1 MPQPEEVMAVDRKIL
16 CGLLF
21 ITSMVVF
28 VAGSEEGRA
37 YFFRQPSNMTV
48 NAGDPEVII
57 QCHIKNFEGDVMW
70 SKDGFAF
77 SKPNNSPFPRYSFVQ
92 TGQHQG
98 LRIVNIQPEDDGEY
112 NCQASTK
119 FVRLRSRNARLTV
132 LVAPQSLE
140 ISPMNSG
147 LINVQENKHVT
158 IECRASDARPTAIV
172 TWSVG
177 INNEEPNAHNSQ
189 ATSPETKLATT
200 TSSITMSPTR
210 SDNGTIL
217 RCFARNSAT
226 STPVSTEG
234 ILNVLYAPQQPAIDT
249 HASDTLRAGEEA
261 IMTCTSVGGNPLPT
275 LIWKIGGNVINRAF
289 TRSGTTVTSQLRH
302 LVRPQDHGKTVTCA
316 ASSLALYIPL
326 TTSVTLNVHYAPA
339 SVDIVQHPR
348 EGAIE
353 NTTLTL
359 SCTATKSNP
368 PSVLTWLKNEGPIVE
383 NGNGII
389 VSTVSFRS
397 SIRTS
402 LTLSSVKRANANDI
416 YTCKAEVPELAFV
429 KMTKVPLKILFPPTS
444 VHLIMHHPK
453 PVAGVVTNLEAGQT
467 VQLLCQSQGG
477 RPTPTLTWTKNG
489 NPVAD
494 DGRKTRILP
503 GTTVCREI
511 GSNCNI
517 LEIVLDETDNLAEYA
532 CLATHVAS
540 RTPKRST
547 MTLQV
552 LFLARALTVE
562 QSPESLASDEAVS
575 FICETSSSNPASA
588 ITWYRDGSLISTAKV
603 EKLTT
608 RDGRNGGMISNSRIR
623 FIPNYTFNGA
633 RITCRAENPILRKST
648 EKSLT
653 MNVEFSPRFA
663 KKIFRFA
670 ATEGKR
676 EIEIFIPVRGNPSNM
691 TYLWSRLI
699 PSQRNSA
706 IGQLI
711 LAPTR
716 TPEKDEVPIW
726 RTVAL
731 ANDHR
736 ITWSE
741 NEGILRIRNVHL
753 SDAGMYQLKA
763 INTRGE
769 SSINVL
775 FSVYYA
781 PRISDLSG
789 PKTVVIGD
797 DVIMTC
803 TIDSLPLTTN
813 VQWIKNIPNPERL
826 VYDVTTKP
834 GTSRLMIRN
843 VTQSDRGTYRCIA
856 ANGVGTAGTSEFKLS
871 IKFGAVIDRR
881 NTPIKVARPPP
892 TGVRKRVAIV
902 CRAFG
907 NPDVTFQWKDENGT
921 VIHAGSAQSF
931 DTQYVSE
938 FRRHDHDL
946 FSSTLYINVAH
957 LKGGFYVTKFTCDV
971 TNSLGFDRT
980 YISIVPMGVP
990 DTPTELRI
998 TNHTF
1003 DAITVAW
1010 RPAFDGGKKQSFVLQ
1025 YKKSQQSSGEQ
1036 KERTTWQQAVIPG
1049 GITSHSMLGL
1059 EPKTSYLVRI
1069 HANNSFGFS
1078 HPTDYIIATTT
1089 AEYDSSTS
1097 AAGMSIILVIVIS
1110 ASCGLALMIVVAASM
1125 CCFKRNNVSYV
1136 KRANRSPGQCSR
1148 NSGTM
1153 ASDQGTLVSTCRSK
1167 GSRSASPP
1175 SHRSGGSGKSQDSVS
1190 NSSNECGDNR
1200 ADGHMRKNQK
1210 SFSRTS
1216 RDSTLTCKNYANYEA
1231 EVRAG
1236 FRQLTS
1242 SASFQHDTKPAFAR
1256 RQYTTDCRMSGRPR
1270 RANSVSSI
1278 DYREDVER
1286 YCSEINGREFSV
1298 PLCRHGVSWDA
1309 TCDQCKLE
1317 RFERTGLRSSAR
1329 GAETL
1334 NHCSSKRYTGKPRG
1348 YYTMRQQSTR
1358 SKLSDH
1364 TLYPIHDA
1372 DSCHYV
1378 NEPNCQANFL
1388 HEIGE
1393 NVPLGSYP
1401 VTSTSSMARHPFT
1414 QTVAE
1419 ISPIQHANVSAP
1431 APAENLYQSR
1441 DLAAL
1446 YAVNVQAGMAI
1457 QANSNSGGLYVLGLE
1472 ESQVRPS
1479 RPSYPEIT
1487 TPEESDSDTRH
1498 RVSFRKDCVPADE
1511 LEKDVT
1517 IDTSSVPPLSVRLGI
1532 TTSGAACV
1540 RNSWISSSSSMSDYQ
1555 QNQKDQQFYTD
1566 SGVEVSMGFK
1576 PSPGSSKNGS
1586 LSNHDDIACTSDK
1599 SSVMSMSSS
1608 ASSTKPLLP
1617 NSCVGKRSGPSP
1629 PLNFRD
1635 SPGKANDNE
1644 LQKSAFL
1651 LQCSAGKRPQED
1663 METENLL
1670 NSGLNV
1676 EHNVAFLGV
1685 DDDGTLFI

>member
-1 MPQPEEVMAVDRKIL
+1 
-16 CGLLF
+16 
-21 ITSMVVF
+21 
-28 VAGSEEGRA
+28 RA

-368 PSVLTWLKNEGPIVE
+368 PSVLTCTVGLARHRSPQYPIYVSLKNEGPIVE
-383 NGNGII
+383 NGNELY
-389 VSTVSFRS
+389 
-397 SIRTS
+397 SIFKAFNDS
-402 LTLSSVKRANANDI
+402 LKSVQ
-416 YTCKAEVPELAFV
+416 
-429 KMTKVPLKILFPPTS
+429 TKVPLKILFPPTS

-706 IGQLI
+706 IG
-711 LAPTR
+711 
-716 TPEKDEVPIW
+716 
-726 RTVAL
+726 
-731 ANDHR
+731 
-736 ITWSE
+736 SE

-803 TIDSLPLTTN
+803 TIDSLPLTT
-813 VQWIKNIPNPERL
+813 NIPNPERL

-907 NPDVTFQWKDENGT
+907 NPDVTFQWKDNIKCILSH
-921 VIHAGSAQSF
+921 VLF
-931 DTQYVSE
+931 RYVSE

-1025 YKKSQQSSGEQ
+1025 YK
-1036 KERTTWQQAVIPG
+1036 
-1049 GITSHSMLGL
+1049 
-1059 EPKTSYLVRI
+1059 
-1069 HANNSFGFS
+1069 
-1078 HPTDYIIATTT
+1078 
-1089 AEYDSSTS
+1089 
-1097 AAGMSIILVIVIS
+1097 
-1110 ASCGLALMIVVAASM
+1110 
-1125 CCFKRNNVSYV
+1125 
-1136 KRANRSPGQCSR
+1136 
-1148 NSGTM
+1148 
-1153 ASDQGTLVSTCRSK
+1153 
-1167 GSRSASPP
+1167 
-1175 SHRSGGSGKSQDSVS
+1175 
-1190 NSSNECGDNR
+1190 
-1200 ADGHMRKNQK
+1200 
-1210 SFSRTS
+1210 
-1216 RDSTLTCKNYANYEA
+1216 
-1231 EVRAG
+1231 
-1236 FRQLTS
+1236 
-1242 SASFQHDTKPAFAR
+1242 
-1256 RQYTTDCRMSGRPR
+1256 
-1270 RANSVSSI
+1270 
-1278 DYREDVER
+1278 
-1286 YCSEINGREFSV
+1286 
-1298 PLCRHGVSWDA
+1298 
-1309 TCDQCKLE
+1309 
-1317 RFERTGLRSSAR
+1317 
-1329 GAETL
+1329 
-1334 NHCSSKRYTGKPRG
+1334 
-1348 YYTMRQQSTR
+1348 
-1358 SKLSDH
+1358 
-1364 TLYPIHDA
+1364 
-1372 DSCHYV
+1372 
-1378 NEPNCQANFL
+1378 
-1388 HEIGE
+1388 
-1393 NVPLGSYP
+1393 
-1401 VTSTSSMARHPFT
+1401 
-1414 QTVAE
+1414 
-1419 ISPIQHANVSAP
+1419 
-1431 APAENLYQSR
+1431 
-1441 DLAAL
+1441 
-1446 YAVNVQAGMAI
+1446 
-1457 QANSNSGGLYVLGLE
+1457 
-1472 ESQVRPS
+1472 
-1479 RPSYPEIT
+1479 
-1487 TPEESDSDTRH
+1487 
-1498 RVSFRKDCVPADE
+1498 
-1511 LEKDVT
+1511 
-1517 IDTSSVPPLSVRLGI
+1517 
-1532 TTSGAACV
+1532 
-1540 RNSWISSSSSMSDYQ
+1540 
-1555 QNQKDQQFYTD
+1555 
-1566 SGVEVSMGFK
+1566 
-1576 PSPGSSKNGS
+1576 
-1586 LSNHDDIACTSDK
+1586 
-1599 SSVMSMSSS
+1599 
-1608 ASSTKPLLP
+1608 
-1617 NSCVGKRSGPSP
+1617 
-1629 PLNFRD
+1629 
-1635 SPGKANDNE
+1635 
-1644 LQKSAFL
+1644 
-1651 LQCSAGKRPQED
+1651 
-1663 METENLL
+1663 
-1670 NSGLNV
+1670 
-1676 EHNVAFLGV
+1676 
-1685 DDDGTLFI
+1685 